1 MSRSSFAA
9 FGLSMKD
16 HKEILVAAA
25 EAAAAEDDDDF
36 EAEDVEAE
44 EEPSFSFSPQA
55 SSSGL
60 LGRMFGLKSDGGGD
74 MYYNLNRSM
83 KWYVQWLDSNP
94 LFSRCVTSGVIGC
107 VGAILTSRKPV
118 ITSNNIHR
126 RRYHGPNSSNS
137 NKIPIKM
144 GIDWLEVLAF
154 GLHGALVSGPLSYR
168 IDTFLENN
176 FYDSQSSL
184 VLFDQAVATPVQLFI
199 MFAFLDS
206 IKAVLRELPDS
217 VARSWSALGGNVS
230 ESMMV
235 WPVSIYVLLKILKKR
250 RHYLAAINLCSIAW
264 VARLAKKR
272 REQHQ

>member
-16 HKEILVAAA
+16 HEELLVVAA
-25 EAAAAEDDDDF
+25 EAAAAEDDDDS
-36 EAEDVEAE
+36 EA
-44 EEPSFSFSPQA
+44 EEPSFSSSPKA
-55 SSSGL
+55 SSSSGL
-60 LGRMFGLKSDGGGD
+60 FGRMFGLKSGGDGG
-74 MYYNLNRSM
+74 MYYNLNLSM
-83 KWYVQWLDSNP
+83 KRYVQWLDSNP
-94 LFSRCVTSGVIGC
+94 LLARCVTSALTGC

-144 GIDWLEVLAF
+144 GIDWLEVLSF
-154 GLHGALVSGPLSYR
+154 VLHGVLVSGPLSYR

-206 IKAVLRELPDS
+206 IKAALKELPES
-217 VARSWSALGGNVS
+217 CRRSWSALGGNVS

-272 REQHQ
+272 REQRQ